1 MLTII
6 HAADFHLDSPFAAL
20 TEEQAVLRRREQRA
34 LLRELADAA
43 QGADLVLLSG
53 DLLDSERCHGETA
66 EALEEFLNALPGHV
80 FIAPGNHDYYAPLS
94 PYFRMRLKENIHI
107 FTDSVLE
114 AVPLPD
120 KGVTVWGAAFTSPRS
135 RGLLRGFIAPGDGNT
150 HIMVLHGDADPV
162 TGEYG
167 PIAGSEIASSG
178 LRYLALGHIHSYSG
192 LKRSGSTYWAYPGC
206 LMGRGFDET
215 GPKGFLRVTLD
226 GERCT
231 AQFVPLS
238 GRQYHILPVDVTD
251 AADIPSAV
259 RAALPENAKE
269 HIFRILLRGEWPE
282 KPDPEAL
289 REALKPYCHQLEIR
303 DGTRIQRDIW
313 DAVSE
318 DSLRGCFL
326 RVLKE
331 KYNEAP
337 EEERAKLMLAARFGL
352 AALDYREDL

>member
-1 MLTII
+1 MLRII

-20 TEEQAVLRRREQRA
+20 TEEQAILRRREQRA
-34 LLRELADAA
+34 LLKELADAA
-43 QGADLVLLSG
+43 QDADLVLLSG
-53 DLLDSERCHGETA
+53 DLLDSGRYHGETA
-66 EALEEFLNALPGHV
+66 AALEEFLDALPGQV

-94 PYFRMRLKENIHI
+94 PYFRMKSKENIHI

-114 AVPLPD
+114 AIPLPNLN
-120 KGVTVWGAAFTSPRS
+120 VTVWGAAFTSPRS
-135 RGLLRGFIAPGDGNT
+135 KGLLRDFTAPSDGT
-150 HIMVLHGDADPV
+150 QHIMVLHGDVNPV

-167 PIAGSEIASSG
+167 PISESDIASSG

-192 LKRSGSTYWAYPGC
+192 LRQSGRTYWAYPGC

-215 GPKGFLRVTLD
+215 GPKGFLRVVLD
-226 GERCT
+226 GARVQ

-251 AADIPSAV
+251 VADIPSAV

-269 HIFRILLRGEWPE
+269 DIFRIFLRGEWPD
-282 KPDPEAL
+282 KPNIEAL
-289 REALKPYCHQLEIR
+289 REALAPYCCQLDLR
-303 DGTRIQRDIW
+303 DETCIQADIW

-326 RVLKE
+326 RILKE
-331 KYNEAP
+331 KYNAASA
-337 EEERAKLMLAARFGL
+337 EEQKTITLAARFGL